1 VNLRG
6 TNVITTHTRV
16 ILTGILTG
24 SSVIYTHRV
33 RFYST
38 HDLEQYHAETS
49 RKHTINS
56 LASQNLP
63 PDFLERVI
71 EEPR

>member
-16 ILTGILTG
+16 ILTG